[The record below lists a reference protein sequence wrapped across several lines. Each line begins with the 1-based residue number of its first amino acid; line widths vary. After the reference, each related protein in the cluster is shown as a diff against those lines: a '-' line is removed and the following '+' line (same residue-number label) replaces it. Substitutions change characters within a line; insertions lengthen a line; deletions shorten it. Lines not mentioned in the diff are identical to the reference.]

1 MDGNAVM
8 VVLVI
13 VAAVVG
19 ILMFASKSKKK
30 EIPQYTSPL
39 NDPGYRWRGEK
50 GSSGNP
56 DFKHS
61 SNCEC
66 HMCLYHHDP
75 SNRGCKCRV
84 CSDPAAFYGR

>member
-1 MDGNAVM
+1 MEPWI
-8 VVLVI
+8 VVLLI
-13 VAAVVG
+13 VAVVG
-19 ILMFASKSKKK
+19 VLIVASKSKKK
-30 EIPQYTSPL
+30 EIAYETPAWQKA
-39 NDPGYRWRGEK
+39 DYRWRGEK

-75 SNRGCKCRV
+75 NNRGCKCRV
-84 CSDPAAFYGR
+84 CTDPESFYGG